1 MSSALRDSSCSLW
14 RAKFLRPDLHRLW
27 PQHGLCHPTVD
38 LHKLLNIHDGTL
50 MRIEGSKEFRI
61 YSEDVEEFPIHVVTP
76 GLQRALQEAYHRRM
90 EEVRDSSAAREI
102 GTESRENGGVRRD
115 MILRNLQAN
124 ALERQFLERTLM

>member
-1 MSSALRDSSCSLW
+1 
-14 RAKFLRPDLHRLW
+14 
-27 PQHGLCHPTVD
+27 
-38 LHKLLNIHDGTL
+38 